1 MKKIWKIDTVSLF
14 FQKYGAVAVFL
25 LLVLVNAV
33 FTPNFVNVSTMW
45 NIIAQMTPIMYI
57 SVGMTFV
64 IGTSGI
70 DLSVGSTLAFCSI
83 ILARMLQLGYPVLAA
98 IGVILLIG
106 AIIGI
111 FNGFMVSK
119 MGIQPIILTIV
130 MQMILRGF
138 AIFVSEGKS
147 IPITNSILSSLG
159 LHRFQGGGPI
169 QIIYVGIILAVG
181 WILAK
186 KMALG
191 SYVEAIG
198 DNEKAAF
205 LAGVRI
211 VGITVLVYML
221 SGVMSALAGVLEAAR
236 SGAVDPSIVGDL
248 YEVDAIAATAIGGTS
263 LDGGKPNII
272 GTFFGVMTMIL
283 ITMTINMNNIPYEI
297 SNIVK
302 AFIILFSLY
311 MRRESK
317 A

>member
-159 LHRFQGGGPI
+159 LHRFQGGVPI
-169 QIIYVGIILAVG
+169 QIIYVGIILTVG

-198 DNEKAAF
+198 DNERAAF

>member
-159 LHRFQGGGPI
+159 LHRFQRGVPI

>member
-1 MKKIWKIDTVSLF
+1 MKKIHKAETVSIL
-14 FQKYGAVAVFL
+14 FQKYGAAAVFL
-25 LLVLVNAV
+25 ILILVNAV
-33 FTPNFVNVSTMW
+33 FTPNFVNVAVMW

-70 DLSVGSTLAFCSI
+70 DLSVGSILAFCSI

-98 IGVILLIG
+98 VAVILLIG
-106 AIIGI
+106 AVIGI

-138 AIFVSEGKS
+138 AIFVSKGKS
-147 IPITNSILSSLG
+147 IPITNSTLSAMG
-159 LHRFQGGGPI
+159 LHRFPGGVPI
-169 QIIYVGIILAVG
+169 QILYVAVIFIVG
-181 WILAK
+181 SILAK
-186 KMALG
+186 KTALG
-191 SYVEAIG
+191 CYVEAIG
-198 DNEKAAF
+198 DNNKAAF

-211 VGITVLVYML
+211 VGMTVLIYML
-221 SGVMSALAGVLEAAR
+221 SGVMSAVAGILEAAR
-236 SGAVDPSIVGDL
+236 SGAVDPSIVGGL
-248 YEVDAIAATAIGGTS
+248 YEVDAIAAVAIGGTS
-263 LDGGKPNII
+263 LDGGKPNIT
-272 GTFFGVMTMIL
+272 GPFFGVMTMIL

>member
-159 LHRFQGGGPI
+159 LHRFQGGVPI